1 MMAQG
6 GCMNKKTGMGWLRD
20 LPDHRD
26 LHVDSAEV
34 QEIRQ
39 QSKKVQMA
47 QTSLPA
53 AVDLRQWW

>member
-1 MMAQG
+1 
-6 GCMNKKTGMGWLRD
+6 MNKKTGMGWLRD